1 MFAVLF
7 PGQGSQSVGMAKE
20 LYDKYDLVK
29 KIFQNADKSLGY
41 SISKIILE
49 GDQNKLNLTEHTQP
63 AIFVVS
69 YSIFSVIKSEFN
81 INLNKAKF
89 FAGHSLGEYSA
100 LACAGAISFDNAI
113 TLLSKRGKSMQSAV
127 PIGVGGMIAILGK
140 EVESIENI
148 LSSNDYES
156 CQIANDNCPGQVV
169 VSGKLTMI
177 NKLNDFLKKESIK
190 SILLPVSA
198 PFHCNLM
205 SKSTDIMKIEIEK
218 TDFRTPQP
226 KIISNVNA
234 TGQDDKELIK
244 NLLIKQIESRVEW
257 RKSINFMIKEG
268 IKQFIEIGPGKVLSG
283 LIKRIDRSLKVSTI
297 NKEED
302 IKLININD

>member
-7 PGQGSQSVGMAKE
+7 PGQGSQSVGMCRE

-29 KIFQNADKSLGY
+29 QIFQNADKSLGY

-49 GDQNKLNLTEHTQP
+49 GGSEKLNLTEYTQP
-63 AIFVVS
+63 AIFVAS
-69 YSIFSVIKSEFN
+69 YSIFTLIKKKFN
-81 INLNKAKF
+81 IDLNKAKF

-100 LACAGAISFDNAI
+100 LSCGGAISFNDAI
-113 TLLSKRGKSMQSAV
+113 RLLSKRGKSMQSAV
-127 PIGVGGMIAILGK
+127 PVGEGGMIAVLGK
-140 EVESIENI
+140 EVDFIDNI
-148 LSSNDYES
+148 LSSNNFET

-169 VSGKLTMI
+169 VSGKLNII
-177 NKLNDFLKKESIK
+177 NKLNEFLKKQLIK
-190 SILLPVSA
+190 CIILPVSA

-205 SKSTDIMKIEIEK
+205 NKSTNVMRIEIEK
-218 TDFRTPQP
+218 TNFKTPVP

-234 TGQDDKELIK
+234 IEQNDANVIKE
-244 NLLIKQIESRVEW
+244 LLIKQIESRVEW

-268 IKQFIEIGPGKVLSG
+268 VNEFIEIGPGKVLSG
-283 LIKRIDRSLKVSTI
+283 LIKRIDRSLKVSAI

-302 IKLININD
+302 IKLIKIND